1 MITTMTILTISL
13 AIVATSPI
21 SGHPSLAIPPP
32 TSHDDDDDGHD
43 GHDDHDD
50 HDDMN
55 DAQPS

>member
-1 MITTMTILTISL
+1 MITRMTILTISL

-32 TSHDDDDDGHD
+32 TSHDDDDEDDDHD
-43 GHDDHDD
+43 SHDD

-55 DAQPS
+55 DA